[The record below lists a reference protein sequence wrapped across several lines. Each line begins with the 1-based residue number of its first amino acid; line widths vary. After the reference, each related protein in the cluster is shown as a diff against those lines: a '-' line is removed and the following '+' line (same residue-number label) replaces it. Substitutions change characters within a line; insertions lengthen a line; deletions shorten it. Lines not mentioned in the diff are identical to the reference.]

1 MNLGPPPARAFVLVV
16 GLCLAV
22 GFVRG
27 AQEKL
32 PQPPADTTQV
42 YISSTAGEPVV
53 LPVEGGNSSLKVADV
68 AGRDR
73 NGFIELDGT
82 SSALVVDRSDPHV
95 YLFVPRGSN
104 VHPAFLVRLEVK
116 GGKRRL
122 PIQVQKGLSGFAVP
136 TGHIVIPHYRVL
148 SAVGELNFMEITPR
162 FPLVAG
168 EYAVVGEDLKR
179 IATFRVVAPS
189 TN

>member
-1 MNLGPPPARAFVLVV
+1 VVFVMC
-16 GLCLAV
+16 LCLAA

-27 AQEKL
+27 AQEKI
-32 PQPPADTTQV
+32 PQPPADTTQIYV
-42 YISSTAGEPVV
+42 SSASGEPAV
-53 LPVEGGNSSLKVADV
+53 LPVESGSSSLKVGEV

-73 NGFIELDGT
+73 KGFIELDGG
-82 SSALVVDRSDPHV
+82 SSGYLVDRSNPRI
-95 YLFVPRGSN
+95 YLFVPRGPN

-122 PIQVQKGLSGFAVP
+122 PIQMQKGLAGFAVP
-136 TGHIVIPHYRVL
+136 TEQIVIPHYRVL
-148 SAVGELNFMEITPR
+148 SAVGELNFMEVTPR
-162 FPLVAG
+162 FPLVPG